1 MNDESQPANSA
12 ALGDLPLDELIQYGR
27 QLGLS
32 PKQKADIN
40 EVLRQIRE
48 RQELL
53 RQLERQALLDVVVW
67 ARRPVRE
74 SATKE
79 QLAREIAG
87 IKKMD
92 FQGLSDQGISA
103 LAKLRDVPVFVSDAR
118 EQIEA
123 RMRDSEPFWDRVRRK
138 RRSLMGS
145 LVSKIVHEDDGAKAA
160 EEYQFLPEE
169 KGGSTLKQRIADE
182 GLVGGIARKIR
193 GAADDY
199 VREKLDEIEARIDRK
214 LDEIDHRLAEWR
226 DREIANRLRIIKI
239 TLAASVLVAVLS
251 LAYELLKHYFGE

>member
-1 MNDESQPANSA
+1 MNAESQPDKPI
-12 ALGDLPLDELIQYGR
+12 LVDELPLDELVQYSR

-32 PKQKADIN
+32 PDEKVDRN
-40 EVLRQIRE
+40 EALRLIHE
-48 RQELL
+48 RQGLI
-53 RQLERQALLDVVVW
+53 RQLERQALLDIVVW

-74 SATKE
+74 SAAKE
-79 QLAREIAG
+79 QLVHVIAG

-92 FQGLSDQGISA
+92 FEGLSDQGVAA
-103 LAKLRDVPVFVSDAR
+103 LARLRGVAIFASDSR

-123 RMRDSEPFWDRVRRK
+123 RLRDSEPFWDRVRRK
-138 RRSLMGS
+138 RRSWMGS
-145 LVSKIVHEDDGAKAA
+145 LVSKIVHENDGAKAA
-160 EEYQFLPEE
+160 EEYEFLPED

-199 VREKLDEIEARIDRK
+199 VKEKLDEIEARIDRK
-214 LDEIDHRLAEWR
+214 LDEIDARLAEWR

-239 TLAASVLVAVLS
+239 TLAASVLVAVMS
-251 LAYELLKHYFGE
+251 LIYELVKHRF

>member
-1 MNDESQPANSA
+1 MEE
-12 ALGDLPLDELIQYGR
+12 LPTDELIIYGR
-27 QLGLS
+27 QLGLC
-32 PKQKADIN
+32 PDQKSQRTEI
-40 EVLRQIRE
+40 LRQIRA

-53 RQLERQALLDVVVW
+53 RQLDRQALLDIVVW

-74 SATKE
+74 SAAKE

-92 FQGLSDQGISA
+92 FAGLSDQGLAA
-103 LAKLRDVPVFVSDAR
+103 LAKLRDVPVFVSDLR

-123 RMRDSEPFWDRVRRK
+123 RMRDSESFWDRVRRK

-145 LVSKIVHEDDGAKAA
+145 LVSKLMHEDDLPQGS
-160 EEYQFLPEE
+160 EEYQFLPED

-199 VREKLDEIEARIDRK
+199 VREKLDEIEVRIDRK
-214 LDEIDHRLAEWR
+214 LDEIDRRLAEWR

-239 TLAASVLVAVLS
+239 TLAASVLVALLS
-251 LAYELLKHYFGE
+251 LAYEVLKHRF